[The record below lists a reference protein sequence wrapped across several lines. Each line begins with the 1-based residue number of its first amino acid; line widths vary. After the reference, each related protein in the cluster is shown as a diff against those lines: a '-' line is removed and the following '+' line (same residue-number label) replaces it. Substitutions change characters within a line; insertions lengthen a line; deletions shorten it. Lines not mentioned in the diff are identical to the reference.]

1 MRKLTQAMVETAEAP
16 DTGQAFVWDGYLK
29 GFGVRVGTSGTKSYV
44 IQYRNSEGR
53 LRRLAFARHPVFKID
68 QAREQARILIGKIAS
83 GEDPA
88 EDKRANRKAA
98 TVAEI
103 CDWYLEEAS
112 SGRLLGV
119 RRRPIKPSTLAMD
132 RSRIERHIK
141 PLIGT
146 RQVKKLKL
154 ADIERLQADIAS
166 GNTAAKKRD
175 GRGRVTTG
183 GNGAASRTISTLHSV
198 FEHAVRLGELEG
210 NPARGVRRLAAN
222 KRTRRLNAAELVT
235 LGQVMRE
242 APAKGEHPVG
252 LAAVRLI
259 LLTGFRLM
267 EGQGL
272 HRNWLDADNSV
283 IGFPDT
289 KSDAQVRAIG
299 KPALDLIMAQPE
311 LEGSPF
317 VFTADDGISHYK
329 QVPDVIVRLCHAAR
343 IEGVTAHTLRHTFG
357 SVAGDLGFSE
367 IIIQAML
374 GHGKRGVTQGY
385 IHVDEALRH
394 AIEKVSSKIADL
406 LDGRAKT
413 IRSAT
418 ALAAT

>member
-1 MRKLTQAMVETAEAP
+1 MRKLTQAMVETAKAP
-16 DTGQAFVWDGYLK
+16 NAGQAFVWDGYLK
-29 GFGVRVGTSGTKSYV
+29 GFGLRVGTSGTKSYV

-68 QAREQARILIGKIAS
+68 EAREQARILIGKIAS

-146 RQVKKLKL
+146 RQVKKLRL

-183 GNGAASRTISTLHSV
+183 GNGAASRTVSTLHSV

-222 KRTRRLNAAELVT
+222 KRTRRLSAAELVT
-235 LGQVMRE
+235 LGQIMRE
-242 APAKGEHPVG
+242 ATGRGEHPVG

-267 EGQGL
+267 EGQRL
-272 HRNWLDADNSV
+272 QRNWLDADNCV

-289 KSDAQVRAIG
+289 KSGAQVRAIG
-299 KPALDLIMAQPE
+299 KPALDLIMDQPG
-311 LEGSPF
+311 LKGSPF

-343 IEGVTAHTLRHTFG
+343 IQGVTAHTLRHTFG

-367 IIIQAML
+367 IIIQALL

-394 AIEKVSSKIADL
+394 AVEVVSCKIADL
-406 LDGRAKT
+406 LDGRTKT
-413 IRSAT
+413 IR
-418 ALAAT
+418 

>member
-16 DTGQAFVWDGYLK
+16 DTGQTFVWDGYLK
-29 GFGVRVGTSGTKSYV
+29 GFGVRVGTTGTKSYV

-146 RQVKKLKL
+146 RQVKKLRL

-222 KRTRRLNAAELVT
+222 KRTRRLSAAELVT
-235 LGQVMRE
+235 LGRVMRE

-267 EGQGL
+267 EGQRL
-272 HRNWLDADNSV
+272 QRNWLDADNCV

-299 KPALDLIMAQPE
+299 KPALDLIMDQPE
-311 LEGSPF
+311 LKGSAF

-394 AIEKVSSKIADL
+394 AIEKVSCKIADL

-418 ALAAT
+418 PQAAT